1 MGIFETIF
9 KKPRQFQEINGYFKL
24 LNGYTPIFNTY
35 NGGIYEMEL
44 TRATIDAF
52 ARHCS
57 KLMPEITGS
66 AYKELSNTLKYKP
79 NPFMSTSQF
88 LYRVATIL
96 MVNNTCYIV
105 PIEDDFGYIIGYYPV
120 IPNMTEVVEVKGRPF
135 LRYTFA
141 TGDKASIEFD
151 KVGMLTRFQYSNDF
165 KGENNEA
172 LRPTLELIN
181 TQNQGI
187 IEGVKNGATI
197 RIMAKLNNFLKK
209 GDIEKERENFVS
221 TNLKENNTGVMIYG
235 NQYSDVKQVDS
246 KPLLIDAKQMEL
258 IQQNVFNYFGCN
270 LDIIQNK
277 AIGDSWSAYYEGQI
291 EPFAIQ
297 LSLAMSNMTYTKREL
312 AQGNQIIF
320 TSNRLQY
327 MTNNDKLQVS
337 TQMFDRGLLNRNDI
351 RQIWNMADVED
362 GEKYYIRR
370 EYVEVENLDK
380 ELIDNA
386 NEQGQGIQG
395 DWFI

>member
-312 AQGNQIIF
+312 AQGNQIVF

-351 RQIWNMADVED
+351 RQIWNMVEVED

-395 DWFI
+395 D